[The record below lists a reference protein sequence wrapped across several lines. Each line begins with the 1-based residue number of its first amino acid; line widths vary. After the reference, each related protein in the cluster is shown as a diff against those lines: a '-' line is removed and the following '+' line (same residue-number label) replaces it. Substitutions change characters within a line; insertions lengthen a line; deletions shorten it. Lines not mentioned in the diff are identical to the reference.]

1 MKRTVGALGL
11 LGLLCAVSLPA
22 AHAAALLTDDFSTDK
37 LLKDPLTY
45 MQGFGTAQVNA
56 KAAGDPVPPPF
67 YIHDGY
73 LSSINADKSIF
84 NSDGTGADEVA
95 AIDTTVDPDP
105 HFPYV
110 LLFGDPKMAD
120 VAVQMKIASWDQNT
134 GALALIL
141 RATPKTKPEDKDTWY
156 QFTYLTNG
164 GTAGDVTGTNE
175 GITPDQATSGVPVI
189 SASPTLRI
197 MKVVNSK
204 WKVLAETDY
213 NKSKDHIPEINLAG
227 VDHDASGGGDQDN
240 PIGATFRFVAKGNVL
255 QAWAQLPGK
264 PAIKYLE
271 VTDDELKA
279 GKVGITHTDYDP
291 IFDDLLIE
299 DAP

>member
-1 MKRTVGALGL
+1 M
-11 LGLLCAVSLPA
+11 
-22 AHAAALLTDDFSTDK
+22 
-37 LLKDPLTY
+37 
-45 MQGFGTAQVNA
+45 
-56 KAAGDPVPPPF
+56 
-67 YIHDGY
+67 
-73 LSSINADKSIF
+73 

-120 VAVQMKIASWDQNT
+120 VAVQMKIYSIDQST
-134 GALALIL
+134 GALGLIL

-164 GTAGDVTGTNE
+164 AAGDVTGTNE
-175 GITPDQATSGVPVI
+175 GLTPDQVASGVQVI

-204 WKVLAETDY
+204 WTVLAETDF
-213 NKSKDHIPEINLAG
+213 NKSKDHIPEVNFVG
-227 VDHDASGGGDQDN
+227 VDHDTSGGSDADN
-240 PIGATFRFVAKGNVL
+240 PTGATFRFVAKGNVL
-255 QAWAQLPGK
+255 QAWASLPGK

-279 GKVGITHTDYDP
+279 GKAGITHTDYNP
-291 IFDDLLIE
+291 TFDDLLIE